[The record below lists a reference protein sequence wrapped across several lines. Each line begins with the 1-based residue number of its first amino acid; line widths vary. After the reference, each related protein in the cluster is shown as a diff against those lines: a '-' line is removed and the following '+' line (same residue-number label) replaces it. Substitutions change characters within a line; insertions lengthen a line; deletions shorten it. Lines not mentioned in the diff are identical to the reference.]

1 MIILDDVLPSTVFN
15 RLVTL
20 TVENPNFKWGV
31 CRTATP
37 MDDARSFFAES
48 QPNSWEFDYFSVP
61 LMAAMNRVQMRN
73 SAWEKINLKEVLRI
87 RFGLLTRDIKQIV
100 NTPHVDSHIQQH
112 FVGLYYL
119 NDTDGAT
126 RIWKQKLKDWNQDPV
141 FYSVDEC
148 ELLEEVEPKA
158 NRMVI
163 FDGSH
168 YHSSVTPT
176 KTQLR
181 YVINYNFDVVGE

>member
-15 RLVTL
+15 RLITL

-61 LMAAMNRVQMRN
+61 LMTAMNRVQMRN

-87 RFGLLTRDIKQIV
+87 RFGLLNNGSTLEQCF
-100 NTPHVDSHIQQH
+100 
-112 FVGLYYL
+112 FVSIDL
-119 NDTDGAT
+119 
-126 RIWKQKLKDWNQDPV
+126 RIIAYNVSGIGSPCFAKE
-141 FYSVDEC
+141 F
-148 ELLEEVEPKA
+148 
-158 NRMVI
+158 I
-163 FDGSH
+163 FLPRCGG
-168 YHSSVTPT
+168 
-176 KTQLR
+176 
-181 YVINYNFDVVGE
+181 I

>member
-20 TVENPNFKWGV
+20 TVDNSNFSFGV
-31 CRTATP
+31 TPTATITENHK
-37 MDDARSFFAES
+37 SFAHS
-48 QPNSWEFDYFSVP
+48 PPDNSWQFHYFSVP
-61 LMAAMNRVQMRN
+61 LMAAMNKVYMTT
-73 SAWEKINLKEVLRI
+73 SALEKVNLKDILRI
-87 RFGLLTRDIKQIV
+87 RFGLLCRDIKQII
-100 NTPHVDSHIQQH
+100 NTPHVDSHTQQH

-126 RIWKQKLKDWNQDPV
+126 KIWKQKLKDWNQDPV

-163 FDGSH
+163 FDGVH

-176 KTQLR
+176 KTQMR

>member
-15 RLVTL
+15 RLVSL
-20 TVENPNFKWGV
+20 TVDNSNFIFGV
-31 CRTATP
+31 TPTATITENHK
-37 MDDARSFFAES
+37 SFAS
-48 QPNSWEFDYFSVP
+48 SPPANSWQFHYFSVP
-61 LMAAMNRVQMRN
+61 LMAAMNKVYMTT
-73 SAWEKINLKEVLRI
+73 SALEKVNLKDILRI
-87 RFGLLTRDIKQIV
+87 RFGLLCRDIKQII
-100 NTPHVDSHIQQH
+100 NTPHVDSHTQQH

-126 RIWKQKLKDWNQDPV
+126 KIWKQKLKDWNQDPV

-163 FDGSH
+163 FDGAH

-176 KTQLR
+176 KTQMR

>member
-15 RLVTL
+15 RLVAL
-20 TVENPNFKWGV
+20 TVDNSNFIFGV
-31 CRTATP
+31 TPTATITENHK
-37 MDDARSFFAES
+37 SFAS
-48 QPNSWEFDYFSVP
+48 SPPANSWQFHYFSVP
-61 LMAAMNRVQMRN
+61 LMAAMNKVYMTT
-73 SAWEKINLKEVLRI
+73 STLEKVNLKDILRI
-87 RFGLLTRDIKQIV
+87 RFGLLCRDIKQII
-100 NTPHVDSHIQQH
+100 NTPHVDSHTQQH

-126 RIWKQKLKDWNQDPV
+126 KIWKQKLKDWNQDPV

-163 FDGSH
+163 FDGVH

-176 KTQLR
+176 KTQMR

>member
-1 MIILDDVLPSTVFN
+1 MIILDDVLPSGIFN
-15 RLVTL
+15 RLVSR
-20 TVENPNFKWGV
+20 TVENTNFKWGV
-31 CRTATP
+31 SRTAIP
-37 MDDARSFFAES
+37 IDEHKSFFADIE
-48 QPNSWEFDYFSVP
+48 PNSWEFDYFSVP
-61 LMAAMNRVQMRN
+61 LMAAMNRVNMRN
-73 SAWEKINLKEVLRI
+73 LDWKNLNLNEILRI
-87 RFGLLTRDIKQIV
+87 RFGLLTRDIKQII
-100 NTPHVDSHIQQH
+100 NTPHVDTHAQEH

-126 RIWKQKLKDWNQDPV
+126 RIWKQKLNGWGQDFV
-141 FYSVDEC
+141 FYSVDDC

-163 FDGSH
+163 FYGSH

-181 YVINYNFDVVGE
+181 YVINYNFDVMGE

>member
-20 TVENPNFKWGV
+20 TVENPNFNFGV
-31 CRTATP
+31 VPTATP
-37 MDDARSFFAES
+37 MDNHRSFFAS
-48 QPNSWEFDYFSVP
+48 STPNSWEFDYFSVP
-61 LMAAMNRVQMRN
+61 LMTAMNRVQMRN
-73 SAWEKINLKEVLRI
+73 SAWERVNLKEILRI
-87 RFGLLTRDIKQIV
+87 RFGLLTRDVKQIV

-141 FYSVDEC
+141 MYSLDEC
-148 ELLEEVEPKA
+148 ELLEEVEPKP

-163 FDGSH
+163 FDGAH

-176 KTQLR
+176 KTQFR

>member
-20 TVENPNFKWGV
+20 TVDNSNFIFGV
-31 CRTATP
+31 TPTATITENHK
-37 MDDARSFFAES
+37 SFAS
-48 QPNSWEFDYFSVP
+48 SPPANSWQFHYFSVP
-61 LMAAMNRVQMRN
+61 LMTAMNKVYMTN
-73 SAWEKINLKEVLRI
+73 SALEKVNLKDILRI
-87 RFGLLTRDIKQIV
+87 RFGLLCRDIKQII
-100 NTPHVDSHIQQH
+100 NTPHVDSHTQQH

-126 RIWKQKLKDWNQDPV
+126 KIWKQKLKDWNQDPV

-163 FDGSH
+163 FDGVH

-176 KTQLR
+176 KTQMR

>member
-20 TVENPNFKWGV
+20 TVDNSNFIFGV
-31 CRTATP
+31 TPTATITENHK
-37 MDDARSFFAES
+37 SFAS
-48 QPNSWEFDYFSVP
+48 SPPANSWQFHYFSVP
-61 LMAAMNRVQMRN
+61 LMAAMNKVYMTT
-73 SAWEKINLKEVLRI
+73 SALEKVNLKDILRI
-87 RFGLLTRDIKQIV
+87 RFGLLCRDIKQII
-100 NTPHVDSHIQQH
+100 NTPHVDSHTQQH

-126 RIWKQKLKDWNQDPV
+126 KIWKQKLKDWNQDPV

-163 FDGSH
+163 FDGAH

-176 KTQLR
+176 KTQMR

>member
-15 RLVTL
+15 RLITL
-20 TVENPNFKWGV
+20 TVENTNFKFGV
-31 CRTATP
+31 GPTAGKTESV
-37 MDDARSFFAES
+37 RSFAATIS
-48 QPNSWEFDYFSVP
+48 PGWEFEYFSLP
-61 LMAAMNRVQMRN
+61 LLNALGKLQNVRLTD
-73 SAWEKINLKEVLRI
+73 IFRI
-87 RFGLLTRDIKQIV
+87 RFGLLFRDIKQIV
-100 NTPHVDSHIQQH
+100 NTPHVDDHTRHH

-126 RIWKQKLKDWNQDPV
+126 KIWKQKHNWDSDYV
-141 FYSVDEC
+141 HYSLDEC
-148 ELLEEVEPKA
+148 ELLQEVEPKS

-181 YVINYNFDVVGE
+181 YVINYDFETVEK

>member
-20 TVENPNFKWGV
+20 TVDNSNFSFGV
-31 CRTATP
+31 TPTATITENHK
-37 MDDARSFFAES
+37 SFAHS
-48 QPNSWEFDYFSVP
+48 PPDNSWQFHYFSVP
-61 LMAAMNRVQMRN
+61 LMAAMNKVYMTT
-73 SAWEKINLKEVLRI
+73 SALEKVNLKNILRI
-87 RFGLLTRDIKQIV
+87 RFGLLCRDIKQII
-100 NTPHVDSHIQQH
+100 NTPHVDSHTQH

-126 RIWKQKLKDWNQDPV
+126 KIWKQKLKDWNQDPV

-163 FDGSH
+163 FNGVH

-176 KTQLR
+176 KTQMR

>member
-15 RLVTL
+15 RLVSL
-20 TVENPNFKWGV
+20 TVDNSNFIFGV
-31 CRTATP
+31 TPTATITENHK
-37 MDDARSFFAES
+37 SFAS
-48 QPNSWEFDYFSVP
+48 SPPVNSWQVHYFSVP
-61 LMAAMNRVQMRN
+61 LMAAMNKVYMTT
-73 SAWEKINLKEVLRI
+73 SALEKVNLKDILRI
-87 RFGLLTRDIKQIV
+87 RFGLLCRDIKQII
-100 NTPHVDSHIQQH
+100 NTPHVDSHTQQH

-126 RIWKQKLKDWNQDPV
+126 KIWKQKLKDWNQDPV

-163 FDGSH
+163 FDGVH

-176 KTQLR
+176 KTQMR

>member
-1 MIILDDVLPSTVFN
+1 MIILDDVLPSTV
-15 RLVTL
+15 
-20 TVENPNFKWGV
+20 FKWGV

-37 MDDARSFFAES
+37 MDDARSFFVES

-100 NTPHVDSHIQQH
+100 NIPHVDSHIQQH

-119 NDTDGAT
+119 NDTVGVT
-126 RIWKQKLKDWNQDPV
+126 
-141 FYSVDEC
+141 
-148 ELLEEVEPKA
+148 EL
-158 NRMVI
+158 
-163 FDGSH
+163 
-168 YHSSVTPT
+168 
-176 KTQLR
+176 
-181 YVINYNFDVVGE
+181 

>member
-20 TVENPNFKWGV
+20 TVENPNFNFGV
-31 CRTATP
+31 VPTATP
-37 MDDARSFFAES
+37 MDNHRSFFVLS
-48 QPNSWEFDYFSVP
+48 TPNSWEFDYFSVP
-61 LMAAMNRVQMRN
+61 LMTAMNRVQMRN
-73 SAWEKINLKEVLRI
+73 SAWEKINLKEILRI
-87 RFGLLTRDIKQIV
+87 RFGLLTRDVKQIV
-100 NTPHVDSHIQQH
+100 NTPHVDDHTRQH

-126 RIWKQKLKDWNQDPV
+126 RIWKQKLKDWNLDPV
-141 FYSVDEC
+141 MYSLDEC

-163 FDGSH
+163 FDGAH